1 MNTNRRASAYAL
13 GTFPSAYARA
23 PSVNRPTAPSPS
35 GAIAASSTSTPA
47 THSKPAPGSIRS
59 PVAAQKRQAF
69 SRFFFSS
76 FFFFPAAA
84 AAAADASS
92 LARAWRC
99 RAPTFGACD
108 VAVSPRRVSASAPAT
123 ASCVGEAIGQSNV
136 LPVKR

>member
-23 PSVNRPTAPSPS
+23 PSVNRPNAPSPS

-59 PVAAQKRQAF
+59 PVAAQKHQAF

-84 AAAADASS
+84 AADASS
-92 LARAWRC
+92 LASAWRC
-99 RAPTFGACD
+99 RAPTFGARD
-108 VAVSPRRVSASAPAT
+108 VAISPRRVSASAPAT

-136 LPVKR
+136 LPVKH

>member
-59 PVAAQKRQAF
+59 PVAAQKCQAF

>member
-1 MNTNRRASAYAL
+1 LNTNRRASAYAL

-136 LPVKR
+136 LPV